1 MNAKELI
8 IEVDRFYSGPE
19 KWIQQKFQKNNAFCL
34 IGALGFI
41 SDANRAESLQY
52 FTAMKSITKAIR
64 ENTNF
69 TNVLDFNDNIGT
81 TFKDVKK
88 ILKIAIETAG
98 EAK

>member
-1 MNAKELI
+1 MNAKEI
-8 IEVDRFYSGPE
+8 MIEVDKLYSGPE
-19 KWIQQKFQKNNAFCL
+19 KWIQRRFQKDNSFCL

-88 ILKIAIETAG
+88 ILKIAIETTG
-98 EAK
+98 DVK